1 MTISTMTRK
10 RLPALFLGAA
20 LLAGVPT
27 ITLAQTDQQIHA
39 RAKAEQNAH
48 DKRHHNTAK
57 TVGGTA
63 AGGALIGGIAGGL
76 PGAAIGAG
84 AGAGAGYV
92 GDRIRKHHGVKKRE
106 RAMRERRRARTY

>member
-1 MTISTMTRK
+1 MNDLRKTFPSILLTMAMLAT
-10 RLPALFLGAA
+10 LPAASYGQ
-20 LLAGVPT
+20 T
-27 ITLAQTDQQIHA
+27 IHE

-57 TVGGTA
+57 MVGGGAA
-63 AGGALIGGIAGGL
+63 AGAVVGGIAGGV

-84 AGAGAGYV
+84 AGAGAGFV

-106 RAMRERRRARTY
+106 RAMRERRAYRRRVE

>member
-1 MTISTMTRK
+1 MDDLKRK
-10 RLPALFLGAA
+10 LPSILLGAA
-20 LLAGVPT
+20 LLATTPWPAFGQT
-27 ITLAQTDQQIHA
+27 IHE

-57 TVGGTA
+57 MVGGGA
-63 AGGALIGGIAGGL
+63 AAGAVVGAVAGGA

-84 AGAGAGYV
+84 AGAGAGFV

-106 RAMRERRRARTY
+106 RAMRERRAYRRRVE